1 MRQHALGHYCL
12 SFAFPVTR
20 NLERGLQAYARTNQS
35 PAGAGILTGSG
46 YPIDRRRTAEL
57 LGFDGVLPNT
67 RDAVWSEDHTL
78 DATMVAVQAITN
90 VSRLA
95 QDLELWATYEFG
107 MVELADRHS
116 STSSIMPQKKN
127 PYALEYLRSLGG
139 AVHGGLMS
147 TLSILKAP
155 SEEIDFL
162 FFQPRLYELIGQV
175 ARGCTLLAR
184 VLDGLVVHRERM
196 AELAGASFTQA
207 TDLADIIGLEHD
219 LAFRTA
225 HRIVGTLV
233 RLASERHLTPRDVT
247 PALLDEAAEQV
258 IQRPLGWSAAQLQAL
273 LDPAVLVARRQLVG
287 GPAPDQVR
295 RQADECAARLEAAA
309 AAVQERRARLEQAE
323 RRLLERAADLAAGGA
338 IA

>member
-1 MRQHALGHYCL
+1 
-12 SFAFPVTR
+12 
-20 NLERGLQAYARTNQS
+20 
-35 PAGAGILTGSG
+35 
-46 YPIDRRRTAEL
+46 
-57 LGFDGVLPNT
+57 
-67 RDAVWSEDHTL
+67 
-78 DATMVAVQAITN
+78 
-90 VSRLA
+90 
-95 QDLELWATYEFG
+95 
-107 MVELADRHS
+107 
-116 STSSIMPQKKN
+116 
-127 PYALEYLRSLGG
+127 
-139 AVHGGLMS
+139 MS

-162 FFQPRLYELIGQV
+162 FYQPRLYELIGQV

-233 RLASERHLTPRDVT
+233 RLATERHLTPRDVT

-273 LDPAVLVARRQLVG
+273 LDPAVLVARRQLIG

-295 RQADECAARLEAAA
+295 RQADECAARLDAATA
-309 AAVQERRARLEQAE
+309 AMQERRARLEQAE
-323 RRLLERAADLAAGGA
+323 RRLLERAADLAAGGV